1 MSVIQK
7 IQEKYAKLMAIII
20 AVALMI
26 FVVMLA
32 FENGG
37 SLFRGGNSTT
47 VGKVN
52 GTTIDYNDFMRKVSV
67 REKGMERQYAQM
79 GYPTTGIQQLAIENT
94 WTTEVNDII
103 QQQELDKLGI
113 KVGKKEMGDILY
125 GVNAPPEW
133 KRLFLQSDSDVFN
146 GNAAKAQIDAMLKRK
161 PTSQDEADRI
171 QEVVDYINSLQEG
184 RLTQKLTSLLSN
196 SVNFPKWF
204 VEKEI
209 ADESQLASI
218 SVVKEDF
225 SSYANDSTIKVSDKE
240 IQDYID
246 KHKEDFKQQE
256 SRSIAYVAFSTNP
269 TAKDSAAAKNKIE
282 GLKTEFDTTNVKN
295 LAPVLTRQGLAMPD
309 KYVQSTALPI
319 SIKDTITK
327 IPANTAYGP
336 YIDNGAYTLA
346 RLLDSRKEPEMVK
359 VRHILIAT
367 TARDP
372 QNPQQTIQK
381 RDDVQAKSL
390 ADSIQ
395 KAIEKGSS
403 FDSLAVKFSDDNPLV
418 ADSAHHKYKYGVYDS
433 VKQGT
438 MVPEFDEFI
447 FGKPVGSKGVVKTSY
462 GYHYIEVLG
471 QEGKTL
477 ETYKVAYLP
486 VPIETSTETEINANN
501 DANQFAANSRD
512 QKSFDAN
519 AEKLKTEKGISKMV
533 ANEITP
539 AQQGVPGLNQS
550 RALIRSIYKA
560 KQGEVLEPQKAGDS
574 YVVAIVTE
582 INEEGTTPVAKARR
596 IVEPALRNKKI
607 AEKIIQKLGT
617 ITTLEAASATLGN
630 KPIETIDSLRM
641 TGIQTTKSL
650 IVNEP
655 RVVGAAFNPA
665 NKGKVV
671 PQALAGRDG
680 VYVVRVNNVIATSVA
695 NANIA
700 ERRKFDAARAPAA
713 SPVETLK
720 KTATIKD
727 RRVNFF

>member
-52 GTTIDYNDFMRKVSV
+52 GTTIDYNDFMRKVSI
-67 REKGMERQYAQM
+67 REKSMERQYAQM
-79 GYPTTGIQQLAIENT
+79 GYPTTGIQQQAIENT
-94 WTTEVNDII
+94 WNSEVDEII
-103 QQQELDKLGI
+103 QQDELNKLGI
-113 KVGKKEMGDILY
+113 KVGKKEMGDVLY
-125 GVNAPPEW
+125 GNNAPPEW

-171 QEVVDYINSLQEG
+171 QEVVDYINSLQEQ

-196 SVNFPKWF
+196 SVNAPKWF
-204 VEKEI
+204 VEKQI

-225 SSYANDSTIKVSDKE
+225 ANYSKDSTIKVSDKE

-246 KHKEDFKQQE
+246 KHKEDFKQEE
-256 SRSIAYVAFSTNP
+256 SRSISYVAFSTNP
-269 TAKDSAAAKNKIE
+269 SAKDSAAAKNKLD
-282 GLKTEFDTTNVKN
+282 GLKTEFDTSKNVE
-295 LAPVLTRQGLAMPD
+295 PVLTKQGLSMPE
-309 KYVQSTALPI
+309 KYVQSSALPI

-327 IPANTAYGP
+327 SPLNAVYGP
-336 YIDNGAYTLA
+336 YIENGAYTLA
-346 RLLDSRKEPEMVK
+346 KLLDKRKEPEMVK
-359 VRHILIAT
+359 VRHILIST

-381 RDDVQAKSL
+381 RDDAQAKSL

-403 FDSLAVKFSDDNPLV
+403 FDSLAVKFSDDNPSV
-418 ADSAHHKYKYGVYDS
+418 EDKKSNKYKFGIYDS
-433 VKQGT
+433 VKQGA

-447 FGKPVGSKGVVKTSY
+447 FGKPAGSKGVVKTSY
-462 GYHYIEVLG
+462 GYHYIEVLA

-486 VPIETSTETEINANN
+486 VPIESSTETEINANN

-519 AEKLKTEKGISKMV
+519 AEKLKNERGISKMV
-533 ANEITP
+533 SNEIAP
-539 AQQGVPGLNQS
+539 AAQGIPGLNQS
-550 RALIRSIYKA
+550 RALIRNVYKA
-560 KQGEVLEPQKAGDS
+560 KLGEVLEPQKAGDS
-574 YVVAIVTE
+574 YVVAIVNE
-582 INEEGTTPVAKARR
+582 INEEGTRPVAKVRSF
-596 IVEPALRNKKI
+596 VEPPLRNKKI
-607 AEKIIQKLGT
+607 AEKIIQKLGN
-617 ITTLEAASATLGN
+617 ITTLEAASAALGN

-641 TGIQTTKSL
+641 IGVQTSNSP
-650 IVNEP
+650 IASEP

-671 PQALAGRDG
+671 PQAIAGRG
-680 VYVVRVNNVIATSVA
+680 AVYVVRVNNVSATSVA

-700 ERRKFDAARAPAA
+700 ERRKMEEAKAQVP
-713 SPVETLK
+713 SPIETLK
-720 KTATIKD
+720 KIASIKD